1 VVKKIIFEFFEDFLN
16 IFKDI
21 KKSDR
26 WHFRFFLQFSSKDFE
41 VVGKCVESKTN
52 LHSVLLL
59 QFKILLPEGID
70 TINHGLDEL
79 DLRVTKTM
87 FVGNV
92 IGVSSLATR
101 FTTGTTGLQVK
112 GLTPGLQAINAVLG
126 PAGQVNVDGGT
137 HASAQVGGARVNV
150 TELGGEQEVLAR
162 FSLNGV
168 TDSLD
173 ASGETLED
181 SLDITSL
188 LHGDNTELILL
199 VDPDQEGLVGVVE
212 DTTALGP
219 VTLHTSDLQ
228 VGVTRHEEEMVI
240 DELLAD
246 LLIHT
251 GQGVVGTS
259 QVTFHFGESVLH
271 QSLNIDTLLFGD
283 AGGKTESLD
292 GAADTDSARVDRY
305 ISLNIASDLGGVHV
319 RGVLKVRRESMV
331 LADEG
336 VEDISEVNIG
346 VLITSIDTA
355 MLVVEFNGAGNSL
368 GQGELRGL
376 GDNLVELVPFVFS
389 HVLGNQGVLG
399 LDFGERSHGLFCF
412 NK

>member
-162 FSLNGV
+162 FSLDGV

-228 VGVTRHEEEMVI
+228 VGVTRHEEEVVV

-246 LLIHT
+246 GLIHT
-251 GQGVVGTS
+251 SQGVVVTS
-259 QVTFHFGESVLH
+259 QISFQLGESVLH
-271 QSLNIDTLLFGD
+271 EGLNINTLLLGD
-283 AGGKTESLD
+283 SGGKTESLD
-292 GAADTDSARVDRY
+292 GTADTDSAGVNWD
-305 ISLNIASDLGGVHV
+305 IGFNVGGDFGGIHV
-319 RGVLKVRRESMV
+319 RGVLEISTKTMV
-331 LADEG
+331 FADEG
-336 VEDISEVNIG
+336 VENISEVKVRIF
-346 VLITSIDTA
+346 VTSIDTA
-355 MLVVEFNGAGNSL
+355 MLVIEFNGASNSL
-368 GQGELRGL
+368 GQGEARGL
-376 GDNLVELVPFVFS
+376 GDVITQFSPFFGGD
-389 HVLGNQGVLG
+389 VLGSQRVSR
-399 LDFGERSHGLFCF
+399 LDFGEWCHGLC
-412 NK
+412 

>member
-1 VVKKIIFEFFEDFLN
+1 
-16 IFKDI
+16 
-21 KKSDR
+21 
-26 WHFRFFLQFSSKDFE
+26 
-41 VVGKCVESKTN
+41 
-52 LHSVLLL
+52 VLLL
-59 QFKILLPEGID
+59 QFKILLPEGVD
-70 TINHGLDEL
+70 TIDHGLDQL
-79 DLRVTKTM
+79 DLRVAKTM
-87 FVGNV
+87 LVGNV
-92 IGVSSLATR
+92 ISVASLAAR
-101 FTTGTTGLQVK
+101 LSAGTTGLEVK
-112 GLTPGLQAINAVLG
+112 GLAPSLEGINGVLG
-126 PAGQVNVDGGT
+126 PAGQVNVDGGP
-137 HASAQVGGARVNV
+137 HASAQVGGAGVDV
-150 TELGGEQEVLAR
+150 AELGGQQEVLAR
-162 FSLNGV
+162 LSLDGV
-168 TDSLD
+168 TDGLD
-173 ASGETLED
+173 TPGEPLED
-181 SLDITSL
+181 TLDVTAL
-188 LHGDNTELILL
+188 LHGDDPELILL
-199 VDPDQEGLVGVVE
+199 VDPDQEGLVLVVE

-219 VTLHTSDLQ
+219 VALHTSDLQ

>member
-162 FSLNGV
+162 FSLDGV

-228 VGVTRHEEEMVI
+228 VGVTRHEEEVVV

-246 LLIHT
+246 GLIHT
-251 GQGVVGTS
+251 SQGVVVTS
-259 QVTFHFGESVLH
+259 QISFQLGESVLH
-271 QSLNIDTLLFGD
+271 EGLNINTLLLGD
-283 AGGKTESLD
+283 SGGKTESLD
-292 GAADTDSARVDRY
+292 GTADTDPSRVNGHIGFDV
-305 ISLNIASDLGGVHV
+305 SGDLGGVHV
-319 RGVLKVRRESMV
+319 GGVLEVSRESMV

-336 VEDISEVNIG
+336 VEDLSEVGVG
-346 VLITSIDTA
+346 VLITSVDA
-355 MLVVEFNGAGNSL
+355 AVLVVELDGAGDGL
-368 GQGELRGL
+368 GQGELGGL
-376 GDNLVELVPFVFS
+376 GDDASELVPLLLG
-389 HVLGNQGVLG
+389 HVLGDEGVLG
-399 LDFGERSHGLFCF
+399 LDVGEWSGHGFC
-412 NK
+412 

>member
-26 WHFRFFLQFSSKDFE
+26 WHFRFFFLQFSSKDFE

-162 FSLNGV
+162 FSLDGV

-240 DELLAD
+240 DELLAGG
-246 LLIHT
+246 LVHA
-251 GQGVVGTS
+251 GEGVVVASEVAG
-259 QVTFHFGESVLH
+259 QFGEGVLH
-271 QSLNIDTLLFGD
+271 EGLNVDTLLLGD
-283 AGGKTESLD
+283 SGGKTKALD
-292 GAADTDSARVDRY
+292 GASNADPARVNG
-305 ISLNIASDLGGVHV
+305 NIGLDVAGDFAGVHV
-319 RGVLKVRRESMV
+319 GGVLEVSTEAMV
-331 LADEG
+331 FADER
-336 VEDISEVNIG
+336 VEDISKVDVG
-346 VLITSIDTA
+346 VLVTSIDA
-355 MLVVEFNGAGNSL
+355 AVLVVELNGASNGL
-368 GQGELRGL
+368 GQGELGSL
-376 GDNLVELVPFVFS
+376 GDDATQFIPLLLGDVFS
-389 HVLGNQGVLG
+389 HQRVLGFDV
-399 LDFGERSHGLFCF
+399 GECGHFC
-412 NK
+412 

>member
-162 FSLNGV
+162 FSLDGV

-219 VTLHTSDLQ
+219 VTLHTSNLQ
-228 VGVTRHEEEMVI
+228 VGVTRHEEEVVV

-246 LLIHT
+246 GLIHT
-251 GQGVVGTS
+251 SQGVVVTS
-259 QVTFHFGESVLH
+259 QISFQLGESVLH
-271 QSLNIDTLLFGD
+271 EGLNINTLLLGD

-292 GAADTDSARVDRY
+292 GTADTDSAGVNWD
-305 ISLNIASDLGGVHV
+305 IGFNVGGDFGGIHV
-319 RGVLKVRRESMV
+319 RGVLEISTKTMV
-331 LADEG
+331 FADEG
-336 VEDISEVNIG
+336 VENISEVNVRIF
-346 VLITSIDTA
+346 VTSIDTA
-355 MLVVEFNGAGNSL
+355 MLVIEFNGASNSL
-368 GQGELRGL
+368 GQGEARGL
-376 GDNLVELVPFVFS
+376 GDVITQFSPFFGGD
-389 HVLGNQGVLG
+389 VLGSQRVGG
-399 LDFGERSHGLFCF
+399 LDFGEWCHGLC
-412 NK
+412 

>member
-137 HASAQVGGARVNV
+137 HASSQVGGAGVDV
-150 TELGGEQEVLAR
+150 AELLGVLELLAT
-162 FSLNGV
+162 FSLDRF
-168 TDSLD
+168 TDSGDTL
-173 ASGETLED
+173 GEPLED
-181 SLDITSL
+181 SLDVTSL
-188 LHGDNTELILL
+188 LHGDDTELILL
-199 VDPDQEGLVGVVE
+199 VDPDQEGLGFVVE

-219 VTLHTSDLQ
+219 VTLHTGNLQ
-228 VGVTRHEEEMVI
+228 VGITRHEEEMVI
-240 DELLAD
+240 DELLTNS
-246 LLIHT
+246 LIHT
-251 GQGVVGTS
+251 GQCIVVTGQIS
-259 QVTFHFGESVLH
+259 LQLGESVLH
-271 QSLNIDTLLFGD
+271 ESLNIDTLLFGD
-283 AGGKTESLD
+283 SGGKTESLD
-292 GAADTDSARVDRY
+292 GTADTDSAGVNWD
-305 ISLNIASDLGGVHV
+305 IGFNVGGDFGGIHV
-319 RGVLKVRRESMV
+319 RGVLEVSSKTMV
-331 LADEG
+331 LTDEG
-336 VEDISEVNIG
+336 IKDISEVNVGI
-346 VLITSIDTA
+346 LITSIDTA
-355 MLVVEFNGAGNSL
+355 MLVVEFNGTSDGL
-368 GQGELRGL
+368 GQGETRGCGNMVSQFCPFFG
-376 GDNLVELVPFVFS
+376 GD
-389 HVLGNQGVLG
+389 VLGSQGVSRF
-399 LDFGERSHGLFCF
+399 DFGEWSHGLC
-412 NK
+412 

>member
-59 QFKILLPEGID
+59 QFKILLPEGVD
-70 TINHGLDEL
+70 TIDHGLDKL
-79 DLRVTKTM
+79 NLGVAQAM

-92 IGVSSLATR
+92 VGVTGLATR
-101 FTTGTTGLQVK
+101 FAAGTTGLQAK
-112 GLTPGLQAINAVLG
+112 SFAPLLQLVNRILG

-162 FSLNGV
+162 FSLDGV

-240 DELLAD
+240 DELLAGG
-246 LLIHT
+246 LVHA
-251 GQGVVGTS
+251 GQRVVAAS
-259 QVTFHFGESVLH
+259 QIAGQLGEGVLH
-271 QSLNIDTLLFGD
+271 EGLDVDTLLLGD
-283 AGGKTESLD
+283 SGGKTESLD

-319 RGVLKVRRESMV
+319 RGVLKVSRESMV

-376 GDNLVELVPFVFS
+376 GDNLVELVPFFFS